1 MIENRCVAIVIVFGK
16 IKDIKEVKKNSQ
28 NVICPL
34 CNEKFSIGVEFSI
47 TQTSNNDIYFPH
59 IHLHGDPLHALIC
72 YINSELKIRNIGVI
86 KSIEISRD
94 SKTFAQL
101 MKKWT
106 NPY

>member
-1 MIENRCVAIVIVFGK
+1 MCQQSIE
-16 IKDIKEVKKNSQ
+16 
-28 NVICPL
+28 L
-34 CNEKFSIGVEFSI
+34 GVELNIIRKEDSP
-47 TQTSNNDIYFPH
+47 IYFPH

-72 YINSELKIRNIGVI
+72 YINSELKVRNVGVI

-94 SKTFAQL
+94 SETFRQF

>member
-1 MIENRCVAIVIVFGK
+1 MK
-16 IKDIKEVKKNSQ
+16 HTSKKSI
-28 NVICPL
+28 ICPL
-34 CNEKFSIGVEFSI
+34 CNKKITIGVEDFI
-47 TQTSNNDIYFPH
+47 LKNRNRYVHFPH

-72 YINSELKIRNIGVI
+72 YVNSNLDIHNIGII

-94 SKTFAQL
+94 SKTFTQL

>member
-1 MIENRCVAIVIVFGK
+1 
-16 IKDIKEVKKNSQ
+16 
-28 NVICPL
+28 VICPMCQQNIEL
-34 CNEKFSIGVEFSI
+34 GIELNVIREGKSP
-47 TQTSNNDIYFPH
+47 IYFPH

-72 YINSELKIRNIGVI
+72 YINSELNVRNVGVI

-94 SKTFAQL
+94 SDTFSQL

>member
-1 MIENRCVAIVIVFGK
+1 MCNKKINLGIEFHISNKLNR
-16 IKDIKEVKKNSQ
+16 
-28 NVICPL
+28 
-34 CNEKFSIGVEFSI
+34 
-47 TQTSNNDIYFPH
+47 DIYFPH

-72 YINSELKIRNIGVI
+72 YLNSELKVRNLGVV

-94 SKTFAQL
+94 SQTFREL

>member
-1 MIENRCVAIVIVFGK
+1 MCQENIELGIELNIINQR
-16 IKDIKEVKKNSQ
+16 DSH
-28 NVICPL
+28 
-34 CNEKFSIGVEFSI
+34 
-47 TQTSNNDIYFPH
+47 IYFPH

-72 YINSELKIRNIGVI
+72 YINSELNVRNVGVI

-94 SKTFAQL
+94 SETFGQL

>member
-1 MIENRCVAIVIVFGK
+1 M
-16 IKDIKEVKKNSQ
+16 KEVKQKVQ
-28 NVICPL
+28 NIICPM
-34 CNEKFSIGVEFSI
+34 CGEKISIGVELNI
-47 TQTSNNDIYFPH
+47 TRKGNTDIYFPH

-72 YINSELKIRNIGVI
+72 YINSNLKMRNIGVI

-94 SKTFAQL
+94 SQTFSQL

>member
-1 MIENRCVAIVIVFGK
+1 M
-16 IKDIKEVKKNSQ
+16 
-28 NVICPL
+28 ICPL
-34 CNEKFSIGVEFSI
+34 CNDKIIIGVE
-47 TQTSNNDIYFPH
+47 TQFTNRINTDIYFPH

-72 YINSELKIRNIGVI
+72 YINSELKIRNLGVV

-94 SKTFAQL
+94 SHTFGEI